1 MQRGL
6 PLALALTLLPAPA
19 ALSAG
24 GAATTSSTSGTAPAA
39 GTATAQGT
47 TASPSA
53 TAAPPAHHH
62 RKAAVPKTAGKTN
75 QAQRAAAAQATF
87 LCQQNGHVYQ
97 STQPCASANPYGNVS
112 TWAGALGAEFYNY
125 NYWILPDQTGA
136 AAAPAGSL
144 YGSRFGPPATPAGT
158 RAVWIQDPGAS
169 GVGIPMTSQ
178 QRALPIQTPLSET
191 PIPYAII
198 LRDGTVL
205 ASVVPPQQS
214 GNMVVGRDRTGRLYS
229 IRATEVD
236 RTATRLPAAAAAPQP

>member
-6 PLALALTLLPAPA
+6 PLALALTLLPGPA

-24 GAATTSSTSGTAPAA
+24 GAATTSTTSGTAPTA

-53 TAAPPAHHH
+53 AATPPAHHH
-62 RKAAVPKTAGKTN
+62 RKAAVPKAAGKTY
-75 QAQRAAAAQATF
+75 QAQRAAAQATF
-87 LCQQNGHVYQ
+87 LCQENGHVYQ
-97 STQPCASANPYGNVS
+97 SAQPCASGNPYGNVS
-112 TWAGALGAEFYNY
+112 TWAGALGANFYNY

-136 AAAPAGSL
+136 AAATAGAL
-144 YGSRFGPPATPAGT
+144 PGSRFGAPATPAGT

-169 GVGIPMTSQ
+169 GVGIPVTRQ

-191 PIPYAII
+191 PVPYAII

-236 RTATRLPAAAAAPQP
+236 QVATRLPAAAAAPQP